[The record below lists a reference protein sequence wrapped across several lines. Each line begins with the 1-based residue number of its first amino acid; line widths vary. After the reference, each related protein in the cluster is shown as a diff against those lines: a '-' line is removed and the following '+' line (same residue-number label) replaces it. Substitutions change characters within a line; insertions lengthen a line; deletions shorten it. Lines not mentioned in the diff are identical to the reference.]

1 MKPITYKAIKAR
13 QSSRHVVVS
22 FAAKASDVL
31 RFARVEP
38 IGRDDGGV
46 LRGFQRPQIMAHVK
60 EISNYL
66 TQHDAILPNAIVV
79 AFIDGVDIRDIENG
93 LCDVTIE
100 LGEKPLGFVVDG
112 QQRIKALEMSENT
125 DFEVFVSLIVCQD
138 EADLRRQFVLINNT
152 RPLPKPLIYELLPGV
167 DGLPHR
173 LAARANAADLTAA
186 LNFDE
191 RSSLRGMIFQ
201 QTNPRGIIKDTA
213 IQKILMASISDGI
226 LQQLAADPETADE
239 WREHAFLIVS
249 DFFKAVATVF
259 RDDWAGHTPRTSR
272 LVHNMG
278 IGAMGMTMD
287 ILACNDGARS
297 FDEFSEGLQCLVN
310 RTAWSRGKWFFDD
323 GTRRQWNEIQTVSSD
338 IRRLTNK
345 IETIVLDYVR
355 QKQRGASGAENDPVR
370 LRLIEKKGI

>member
-1 MKPITYKAIKAR
+1 M
-13 QSSRHVVVS
+13 VS

-38 IGRDDGGV
+38 IGRDDGGA

-66 TQHDAILPNAIVV
+66 SQHDAILPNAIVI
-79 AFIDGVDIRDIENG
+79 AFIGGVEVDECEPGI
-93 LCDVTIE
+93 CDVTIE
-100 LGEKPLGFVVDG
+100 LGDSPHGFVVDG
-112 QQRIKALEMSENT
+112 QQRIKALEMSENA

-173 LAARANAADLTAA
+173 LSARANAADLTAA

-201 QTNPRGIIKDTA
+201 QTNPRGVIKDTA
-213 IQKILMASISDGI
+213 IQKVLMASISDGI
-226 LQQLAADPETADE
+226 LQQLAADPETAAE
-239 WREHAFLIVS
+239 WREHGFLIVS

-272 LVHNMG
+272 LVHNIG

-287 ILACNDGARS
+287 ILACNDGART
-297 FDEFSEGLQCLVN
+297 FEEFSEGLQCLVN

-355 QKQRGASGAENDPVR
+355 QKQRAASGIENEPVR
-370 LRLIEKKGI
+370 LRLIEKKGA